1 MSRHGTHQQSV
12 VCPIL
17 STTPLSKLNKYIIRL
32 ERHVEVCLQSTIRR
46 WNLIHI
52 HYKLV
57 LSFVFNLFK
66 YSKLIPVNLMYVLL
80 QSKIE
85 PCVSLWNDQK
95 HLLGKFQIHKC
106 PTLRYLTPVDPSPWL
121 CLWTENKGLCY
132 QNKSLLHIII
142 AFFFLNHHNLD
153 IYYNWTKL

>member
-80 QSKIE
+80 QSKI
-85 PCVSLWNDQK
+85 
-95 HLLGKFQIHKC
+95 
-106 PTLRYLTPVDPSPWL
+106 PVTMCQL
-121 CLWTENKGLCY
+121 VK
-132 QNKSLLHIII
+132 
-142 AFFFLNHHNLD
+142 
-153 IYYNWTKL
+153 